1 MLSAILRFAFLLVA
15 SAVAIG
21 CADREPAQPVRREID
36 IETVIRGHQLLR
48 DQTQRRFAQASFLS
62 PQPGSEAG
70 IPLWMAPLLVH
81 EYATATADEPRWTR
95 FGALTLDST
104 GRATVDCDQPTV
116 YLLAAEIMVGS
127 QSLKQLTYWWFYP
140 PVASGH
146 PIRFR
151 GFRMTLGGRGH
162 AVVWD
167 VVSSDSGD
175 RIFYV
180 SKPVEQAAAKQYGG
194 PLPGRR
200 YAVEPPVQEQ
210 PEVVVPRIIGDGPQP
225 MGPFVYLDASSLEP
239 TTLICRCEPSQADRF
254 PHSSHYRLQQ
264 IDTPRD
270 LYGSDSPPPN
280 LLLPPIH
287 ASPEGVLRLPD
298 RL

>member
-1 MLSAILRFAFLLVA
+1 MLRFAILLVA
-15 SAVAIG
+15 STVAAG
-21 CADREPAQPVRREID
+21 CTYREPAQPVTREID
-36 IETVIRGHQLLR
+36 IEAVVRSHQHLR
-48 DQTQRRFAQASFLS
+48 DQTQRRFVQASFLS

-95 FGALTLDST
+95 FGAVTVDST

-116 YLLAAEIMVGS
+116 YLLAAEIMVRS

-140 PVASGH
+140 PVASGQ

-167 VVSSDSGD
+167 VVSSDCGD

-200 YAVEPPVQEQ
+200 YAVEPLVQEH
-210 PEVVVPRIIGDGPQP
+210 PEVVVPRVVGDGPQP
-225 MGPFVYLDASSLEP
+225 MGPFVYLDAVSLAA
-239 TTLICRCEPSQADRF
+239 TTLICRCEPSQVDKF

-264 IDTPRD
+264 IDT
-270 LYGSDSPPPN
+270 LQELSGGESLPPN
-280 LLLPPIH
+280 LSLPPTH
-287 ASPEGVLRLPD
+287 ASPEEMLRLPD
-298 RL
+298 QL